1 MWHASIWHRKHPRL
15 MRQALK
21 VAAFAKPFL
30 VVLQPWKLATKNAAP
45 GIAEELE

>member
-1 MWHASIWHRKHPRL
+1 

-30 VVLQPWKLATKNAAP
+30 VALQPWKLATKNASP
-45 GIAEELE
+45 GIAGEME